1 MATADDLR
9 RLALAL
15 PGTIE
20 TLHQDQLA
28 FMVMRTYVTLAPDG
42 LSAHFKF
49 TPAEQAAKCQAM
61 PEAFSAIDNA
71 WGRQGWTNAILGKLS
86 DADLEAALKAAW
98 TDAQPKKTPP
108 RPPVQ
113 LY

>member
-9 RLALAL
+9 RMALAL
-15 PGTIE
+15 EGTIE
-20 TLHQDQLA
+20 TMHQEQLA
-28 FMVMRTYVTLAPDG
+28 FMVVRTFVTLAPDG

-49 TPAEQAAKCQAM
+49 TAAEQAAKCQAM

-71 WGRQGWTNAILGKLS
+71 WGRQGWTNAVLDKLS

-98 TDAQPKKTPP
+98 SDALPKKLPP